1 MTATVKSCWKTTKIK
16 TTPAIALFDFLF
28 VWFRIIFVDDF
39 AFCLFRIFH
48 FRVFNFVFVCYIAFL
63 ILHVAISHYMVSHFN
78 LRFRMWEFALFDF
91 ALYFLLFAFLDFA
104 FCPMCWSWRSHY
116 CFSNSHACVPT
127 SHYLFQNT
135 SGNAFRSS
143 QLISTIV
150 RSHCMMLQ

>member
-28 VWFRIIFVDDF
+28 VWFRIVFLTISHFVYF
-39 AFCLFRIFH
+39 AFSIFAFSISCLF
-48 FRVFNFVFVCYIAFL
+48 V
-63 ILHVAISHYMVSHFN
+63 ISHFWFCM
-78 LRFRMWEFALFDF
+78 LRSRIIWFRILWFRMWEFALFDF
-91 ALYFLLFAFLDFA
+91 ALYFLFCAFLDFA